1 MKIRLPD
8 GSKKE
13 TKKGTTLGE
22 LAYSIGPRLG
32 KAAIVGSLDGEMGD
46 LFEPIEKSASVVFFT
61 FDSPE
66 GREAFWHSTAH
77 LMMQAI
83 QRLHKNVRN
92 TIGPAVENGFYY
104 DFDSKYAFS
113 EGDFE
118 AIEQEMQKIVKED
131 LEVERVIL
139 TRKKAEEFFK
149 GNNYKL
155 EILKEISGN
164 KIQFYK
170 QGEFM
175 DLCRGGHVPRTG
187 MLKAFKLTKVAG
199 AYWRGDSKNAMLQR
213 LYGISFPET
222 KQLKTYLKLQEEAEK
237 RDHRKLGQRLD
248 LFSFHEEGPGF
259 PFFHPKGMVIYR
271 ELEKFLL
278 EEKLKQ
284 RYHEVRT
291 PQILDNKLWHQSGHW
306 DHYKENMY
314 LTEVD
319 ENEYAVKPMNCP
331 GNTKIYASRPR
342 SYRELPLR
350 LSEFGH
356 VHRHELSGVLHGLM
370 RVRAFTQDDNHTYV
384 TPEQIE
390 SEIKGILELVETVYK
405 TFGFEY
411 TIRLSTKPEKSMGS
425 DELWERAEKALTNVL
440 KKTKV
445 PFSLNP
451 GDGAFYGPK
460 IDFVMRDSLGR
471 EWQTGTIQLD
481 IQMPERFGLEYIGED
496 NSPHRPVMIHL
507 AILGSMERFMAV
519 LIEHFGGAFPVWLS
533 PVQAKI
539 ITVADRHNKYAEM
552 ISGMMMENGIRF
564 EMDSRAERVEAKVR
578 DATLEKVPYIITIGD
593 KEVEKG
599 TLAIRTRDGK
609 VKFGVKAESFIKK
622 IGKEIEER
630 L

>member
-1 MKIRLPD
+1 
-8 GSKKE
+8 
-13 TKKGTTLGE
+13 
-22 LAYSIGPRLG
+22 
-32 KAAIVGSLDGEMGD
+32 
-46 LFEPIEKSASVVFFT
+46 
-61 FDSPE
+61 
-66 GREAFWHSTAH
+66 
-77 LMMQAI
+77 
-83 QRLHKNVRN
+83 
-92 TIGPAVENGFYY
+92 
-104 DFDSKYAFS
+104 
-113 EGDFE
+113 
-118 AIEQEMQKIVKED
+118 
-131 LEVERVIL
+131 
-139 TRKKAEEFFK
+139 
-149 GNNYKL
+149 
-155 EILKEISGN
+155 
-164 KIQFYK
+164 
-170 QGEFM
+170 
-175 DLCRGGHVPRTG
+175 

-237 RDHRKLGQRLD
+237 RDHRKLGQSLD

-481 IQMPERFGLEYIGED
+481 FQMPERFGLEYIGED

-578 DATLEKVPYIITIGD
+578 DATLEKVPYIVTIGD